1 MTSGAIDFF
10 GSYLD
15 DFRIYDKALTQEE
28 INTLY
33 NVNQTPYT
41 LTFDNPTE
49 CDILIVGGG
58 GGGGKFGGGGG
69 GGAILFR
76 NNIELNGNLTIKTG
90 KGGIGADAM
99 VANGNGTNGYD
110 SSILIDGV
118 EYIAK
123 GGGGGGT
130 RPNVSPYSGR
140 NGNDGGSGGGGSQS
154 DSGQTYGGASV
165 KNTYTGWDSYGNSGG
180 NGRLGASAW
189 TSGGGGGAGSV
200 GSAATA
206 SKAGDGGTGKDF
218 ITYFGTNVGHN
229 GWFGGGGGGN
239 IYNNTATTN
248 IGYGNGGNTLYGG
261 GGNGGYDGSPDIPAI
276 DGLPNTGGGGGGG
289 KHSGGTAEDE
299 NGGNG
304 GSGIVIIRYKYQY
317 ILHPT
322 FDAQWTY
329 SALDTSVHHYGNVG
343 IGTIASDTTKLTIRG
358 DTNITGNYYNNNRII
373 CDNPWYEK
381 DNKDIYTIGNNVGI
395 GVLDP
400 QYKLRV
406 GGTLYANNGGFSGN
420 GSTSWSTYSDR
431 RIKEN
436 VVEASNEV
444 CFENVNNINLYK
456 FNYAAK
462 YSKTTK
468 RTQFGFVAQEV
479 QKYYPKA
486 VQEKELHVNDNLTIN
501 NLLTVDVTQ
510 LNYTLY
516 GAIKHYVNEIDKI
529 KSQLGIVDVVE
540 EEPVTET
547 TEEAVTEDAEE
558 PVTNIDIV

>member
-1 MTSGAIDFF
+1 M
-10 GSYLD
+10 
-15 DFRIYDKALTQEE
+15 
-28 INTLY
+28 
-33 NVNQTPYT
+33 
-41 LTFDNPTE
+41 
-49 CDILIVGGG
+49 
-58 GGGGKFGGGGG
+58 
-69 GGAILFR
+69 
-76 NNIELNGNLTIKTG
+76 
-90 KGGIGADAM
+90 
-99 VANGNGTNGYD
+99 
-110 SSILIDGV
+110 
-118 EYIAK
+118 
-123 GGGGGGT
+123 
-130 RPNVSPYSGR
+130 
-140 NGNDGGSGGGGSQS
+140 
-154 DSGQTYGGASV
+154 
-165 KNTYTGWDSYGNSGG
+165 
-180 NGRLGASAW
+180 
-189 TSGGGGGAGSV
+189 
-200 GSAATA
+200 
-206 SKAGDGGTGKDF
+206 
-218 ITYFGTNVGHN
+218 
-229 GWFGGGGGGN
+229 
-239 IYNNTATTN
+239 
-248 IGYGNGGNTLYGG
+248 
-261 GGNGGYDGSPDIPAI
+261 
-276 DGLPNTGGGGGGG
+276 
-289 KHSGGTAEDE
+289 
-299 NGGNG
+299 
-304 GSGIVIIRYKYQY
+304 
-317 ILHPT
+317 
-322 FDAQWTY
+322 
-329 SALDTSVHHYGNVG
+329 DTSVHHYGNVG

-444 CFENVNNINLYK
+444 CFENVKNINLYK